1 MPTDCN
7 DTLGNLWETT
17 TTHNLKGTHKGGG
30 WGGVRGRAVTIQ
42 SYEENRGELGHL
54 RGSSELVW
62 RFDTDLNVG
71 KRKSISI
78 NSAFS

>member
-1 MPTDCN
+1 MNP
-7 DTLGNLWETT
+7 
-17 TTHNLKGTHKGGG
+17 GGG
-30 WGGVRGRAVTIQ
+30 GGGGGGFWGRAVTIK

-54 RGSSELVW
+54 RGSSGLVW

>member
-1 MPTDCN
+1 M
-7 DTLGNLWETT
+7 GWV
-17 TTHNLKGTHKGGG
+17 G

>member
-1 MPTDCN
+1 M
-7 DTLGNLWETT
+7 
-17 TTHNLKGTHKGGG
+17 G

-54 RGSSELVW
+54 RGSSGLVW

-78 NSAFS
+78 NRAFS